1 MKPPAS
7 RGECAAR
14 WGGGDVP
21 AHDEVVDKAKLER
34 GKARDDARGQD
45 GAS

>member
-1 MKPPAS
+1 V
-7 RGECAAR
+7 RHD
-14 WGGGDVP
+14 GGSGDVP
-21 AHDEVVDKAKLER
+21 AHDEVVVKAKLER